1 MVSRSNRKKIDTPVR
16 NIIIRLITWNC
27 SNDRLWAQEE
37 KTTHSK
43 VGIWKN
49 SDLEHEFLGN
59 RCEIL
64 DSATVSMCCGHF
76 SPRGILFKLLRTPRL
91 HGVSVALQPR
101 LLIPSFCPRL
111 MPVFPLFYLFP
122 NVISLF
128 FRLLFINPR
137 IESQTYPFNNTVLII
152 ICNSFYWI
160 IQMESTL
167 LINYTTFWRYKILY
181 LFFEDLNHSKL
192 IIFQI
197 VNRIAINFSSRV

>member
-43 VGIWKN
+43 ARIQKN
-49 SDLEHEFLGN
+49 GDLEHEFLGN

-76 SPRGILFKLLRTPRL
+76 SPRGILFKLLCAPRL
-91 HGVSVALQPR
+91 HGVSVASQPR

-111 MPVFPLFYLFP
+111 MPVFPLFSLLL
-122 NVISLF
+122 NVIALF
-128 FRLLFINPR
+128 FQLLFINPR

-152 ICNSFYWI
+152 IFNSFYWI
-160 IQMESTL
+160 IQVESTL
-167 LINYTTFWRYKILY
+167 LINYATFWRYKILH
-181 LFFEDLNHSKL
+181 FFFKISTTSN
-192 IIFQI
+192 
-197 VNRIAINFSSRV
+197 